1 MPSINFMIQCPNCMQ
16 RTTAPLTAQCR
27 DCGMAICETCRQA
40 GGLCSDCAQARDDE
54 ENDG

>member
-1 MPSINFMIQCPNCMQ
+1 MPSINFMTQCPNCMQ